1 MPIAPAFASQAPTT
15 SIARRSVLRAGLGA
29 VAASVLGTPALASSN
44 FPNKPIQLQLPFP
57 AGGMFDAVLRALA
70 EAAAKDL
77 GQPIVLMHRAG
88 AGGVTGVSSLTS
100 MGDADGYLLGV
111 MHNSVIRW
119 PHMNKVAWDPR
130 TDFTYLMGLNNL
142 TTGVAVA
149 ADAPWKTLAELLAD
163 AKARPGQLSWGN
175 VGAISANRIYGE
187 RLARATGTKF
197 NFIPFKGG
205 NEQLTAV
212 VGRHLDVY
220 GDPGF
225 GAMARS
231 GKLRVLATF
240 TEQRLAQWSNVPT
253 LRELGHD
260 LVVQSP
266 FGLVAPKNMDPAVR
280 ARLESAFQK
289 AAQDPTYRR
298 IVDDFDLAPWNING
312 EAYRQ
317 YAVAQYEREK
327 QMLDEIGFKPE

>member
-1 MPIAPAFASQAPTT
+1 MPIASQAPTT
-15 SIARRSVLRAGLGA
+15 SVARRTVLRAGLAA
-29 VAASVLGTPALASSN
+29 VAASTLGTPAVASSN

-57 AGGMFDAVLRALA
+57 PGGMFDAVLRALA

-88 AGGVTGVSSLTS
+88 AGGVTGVSSLTG

-119 PHMNKVAWDPR
+119 PHMNKVNWDPR
-130 TDFTYLMGLNNL
+130 TDFTYLLGLNNL
-142 TTGVAVA
+142 TTGIAVA

-163 AKARPGQLSWGN
+163 AKAKPGQLSWGN

-187 RLARATGTKF
+187 RLARATGTRF

-240 TEQRLAQWSNVPT
+240 TEQRLAQWPQVPT

-266 FGLVAPKNMDPAVR
+266 FGLVASRNMDPAVR
-280 ARLESAFQK
+280 ARLESAFRK
-289 AAQDPTYRR
+289 ATDDPNYRR
-298 IVDDFDLAPWNING
+298 IADDFDLAPWVQSG
-312 EAYRQ
+312 EDYRK

>member
-1 MPIAPAFASQAPTT
+1 MPFAFRPSPPSGT
-15 SIARRSVLRAGLGA
+15 RRAVLRAGLGA
-29 VAASVLGTPALASSN
+29 LAATAVGLPALASPD
-44 FPNKPIQLQLPFP
+44 FPSKPIQLQLPFP
-57 AGGMFDAVLRALA
+57 AGGMFDSVMRALA
-70 EAAAKDL
+70 EAAARDL
-77 GQPIVLMHRAG
+77 GQPVILMHRAG
-88 AGGVTGVSSLTS
+88 AGGVTGVSSLAS

-130 TDFTYLMGLNNL
+130 TDFTYIAGLANL
-142 TTGVAVA
+142 TTGIAVSV
-149 ADAPWKTLAELLAD
+149 DAPWKTLDELLAE
-163 AKARPGQLSWGN
+163 ARARPGQLSWGN

-187 RLARATGTKF
+187 RLARAAGVKF

-205 NEQLTAV
+205 SEQLTAV

-225 GAMARS
+225 GAMARG

-240 TEQRLAQWSNVPT
+240 TEQRLPAWPNVPT

-266 FGLVAPKNMDPAVR
+266 IGLVAPRNMPAAVR
-280 ARLESAFQK
+280 ARLEAAFLK
-289 AAQDPTYRR
+289 AAQDPAYRR
-298 IVDDFDLAPWNING
+298 ILDDFDLAAWNISG
-312 EAYRQ
+312 EQYRQ
-317 YAVAQYEREK
+317 YAVAQYDREK

>member
-1 MPIAPAFASQAPTT
+1 MDTASTTRRRLLRGIAGGAA
-15 SIARRSVLRAGLGA
+15 LLGL
-29 VAASVLGTPALASSN
+29 PALASN
-44 FPNKPIQLQLPFP
+44 AFPTKPIQLQLPFP
-57 AGGMFDAVLRALA
+57 AGGMFDSVLRALA

-77 GQPIVLMHRAG
+77 GQPVILMHRAG

-100 MGDADGYLLGV
+100 LGDADGYTLGV

-119 PHMNKVAWDPR
+119 PHMNKVNWDPR
-130 TDFTYLMGLNNL
+130 TDFTYLMGLANL
-142 TTGVAVA
+142 STGIAVS
-149 ADAPWKTLAELLAD
+149 ADAPWKTLAELLAEAR
-163 AKARPGQLSWGN
+163 AKPGQLSWGN

-225 GAMARS
+225 GAMARG

-240 TEQRLAQWSNVPT
+240 TEQRLPAWPNVPT

-280 ARLESAFQK
+280 ARLQSAFQK
-289 AAQDPTYRR
+289 AAQDPAYRR
-298 IVDDFDLAPWNING
+298 ILEDFDLAAWNASG
-312 EAYRQ
+312 EDYRK
-317 YAVAQYEREK
+317 YAVAQYDREK

>member
-1 MPIAPAFASQAPTT
+1 MDIASPP
-15 SIARRSVLRAGLGA
+15 RRHLLRGALATGGAALLGL
-29 VAASVLGTPALASSN
+29 PALASN
-44 FPNKPIQLQLPFP
+44 AFPTRPIQLQLPFP
-57 AGGMFDAVLRALA
+57 AGGMFDSVLRALA

-119 PHMNKVAWDPR
+119 PHMYKVGWDPR
-130 TDFTYLMGLNNL
+130 TDFTYLMGLANL
-142 TTGVAVA
+142 ATGIVVSAES
-149 ADAPWKTLAELLAD
+149 PWKTLDDLLAA
-163 AKARPGQLSWGN
+163 AKARPGELSWGN

-187 RLARATGTKF
+187 RLARAAGVKF
-197 NFIPFKGG
+197 NFIPYKGG
-205 NEQLTAV
+205 GEQLTAV

-225 GAMARS
+225 GAMARG

-240 TEQRLAQWSNVPT
+240 TEQRLSQWPNVPT

-280 ARLESAFQK
+280 ARLEAAFQK
-289 AAQDPTYRR
+289 AAQDPAYRR
-298 IVDDFDLAPWNING
+298 ILDEFDLAPWNASG

-317 YAVAQYEREK
+317 YAVAQYDREK

>member
-1 MPIAPAFASQAPTT
+1 MPIAFPSPAT
-15 SIARRSVLRAGLGA
+15 SIARRSVLRAGIGALAASALGA
-29 VAASVLGTPALASSN
+29 PALASTA
-44 FPNKPIQLQLPFP
+44 FPTRPIQLQLPFP
-57 AGGMFDAVLRALA
+57 AGGMFDTVLRALA

-100 MGDADGYLLGV
+100 MGDADGYLIGV

-119 PHMNKVAWDPR
+119 PHMNKVNWDPR

-142 TTGVAVA
+142 TTGIAVA
-149 ADAPWKTLAELLAD
+149 ADAPWKTLADLLAD

-225 GAMARS
+225 GTMARS

-240 TEQRLAQWSNVPT
+240 TEQRLAQWPNVPT

-266 FGLVAPKNMDPAVR
+266 FGLVAPRNMDPAVR
-280 ARLESAFQK
+280 ARLEAAFQK
-289 AAQDPTYRR
+289 AAHDPAYRR
-298 IVDDFDLAPWNING
+298 IVDDFDLAPWNISG
-312 EAYRQ
+312 EEYRK
-317 YAVAQYEREK
+317 YAVAQYDREK

>member
-1 MPIAPAFASQAPTT
+1 MPIAFPSHTAPL
-15 SIARRSVLRAGLGA
+15 ARRAVLRAGLGA
-29 VAASVLGTPALASSN
+29 CAVAALGMPALASN
-44 FPNKPIQLQLPFP
+44 AFPSKPIQLQLPFP
-57 AGGMFDAVLRALA
+57 AGGMFDSVLRALA

-77 GQPIVLMHRAG
+77 GQPVILMHRAG

-130 TDFTYLMGLNNL
+130 TDFTYLMGLANL
-142 TTGVAVA
+142 ATGIAVS
-149 ADAPWKTLAELLAD
+149 ADAPWKTLDELLAEAR
-163 AKARPGQLSWGN
+163 AKPGQLSWGN

-225 GAMARS
+225 GAMARG

-240 TEQRLAQWSNVPT
+240 TEQRLPAWPNVPT

-260 LVVQSP
+260 LVVRSP

-289 AAQDPTYRR
+289 AAQDPAYRR
-298 IVDDFDLAPWNING
+298 ILDDFDLAAWNASG
-312 EAYRQ
+312 EHYRQ
-317 YAVAQYEREK
+317 YAVAQYDHEK